1 MIEHECFIGLFYN
14 FENSCILTLSE
25 LEERIEERKIDNKI
39 LRAYGNDWAV
49 KKEWS
54 LKDYADRRKST
65 DMIMRFN
72 FCPVCGN
79 KIKWN
84 EIASDSDGEE

>member
-1 MIEHECFIGLFYN
+1 MNGPECFIGLIYDC
-14 FENSCILTLSE
+14 ENTRIITTTE
-25 LEERIEERKIDNKI
+25 LKEIIRERRECNKI
-39 LRAYGNDWAV
+39 LRAYGNNWAV

-54 LKDYADRRKST
+54 LKDYSDRRKST
-65 DMIMRFN
+65 DMMRFD

-84 EIASDSDGEE
+84 EIARDSDGEE

>member
-1 MIEHECFIGLFYN
+1 MNEHECFIGLF
-14 FENSCILTLSE
+14 FGCENPCIITTSE
-25 LEERIEERKIDNKI
+25 LKEKIRERKEDNKM

-65 DMIMRFN
+65 DMMRFD

-84 EIASDSDGEE
+84 EIARDSDGEE

>member
-1 MIEHECFIGLFYN
+1 MNEHECFIGLFYF
-14 FENSCILTLSE
+14 FENACIITTPE
-25 LEERIEERKIDNKI
+25 LKEKIRERKEDNKI
-39 LRAYGNDWAV
+39 LRAYGYGWAV
-49 KKEWS
+49 KEEWS

-65 DMIMRFN
+65 DMLMRFD

-84 EIASDSDGEE
+84 EIAMDDDGEE